1 MGRSPVLSGRE
12 LELRDRPLRARLRP
26 RPRHTSGSSPA
37 ALSFTKARV
46 ARSYRA
52 PAIREGDH
60 WIWFWIGTH
69 ADYDRLLSTMQQAHL
84 TLGPPG
90 TAR

>member
-1 MGRSPVLSGRE
+1 
-12 LELRDRPLRARLRP
+12 
-26 RPRHTSGSSPA
+26 
-37 ALSFTKARV
+37 LSFTTARV